1 MVGQCVEAPL
11 GCFCPAR
18 QRPLRHQLA
27 TCNLRLAPTWHLMVT
42 NLIQVKKKK
51 IKIKNLFNFLSLI
64 LFYFLNL
71 FISWQPG
78 ETNEDFLLNRWFIA
92 IRGSRDRDWIIF
104 SCRPWLIQTLASDF
118 TFRTLCAHLWSKLWP
133 FCLLK
138 VFFFSGSLIHHGTVR
153 LQIHSIDD
161 GLSRVS
167 ATKTQQHRP
176 A

>member
-51 IKIKNLFNFLSLI
+51 KIKKIKILFNFPSLI
-64 LFYFLNL
+64 LFFESLYILTTWGNQRGFSSQSMVHRNTR
-71 FISWQPG
+71 I
-78 ETNEDFLLNRWFIA
+78 E
-92 IRGSRDRDWIIF
+92 GSRLDHLFLSTLTNSNF
-104 SCRPWLIQTLASDF
+104 SVGFYFQDAMCPSLEQTLA
-118 TFRTLCAHLWSKLWP
+118 
-133 FCLLK
+133 LLPPQSL
-138 VFFFSGSLIHHGTVR
+138 FFFW
-153 LQIHSIDD
+153 
-161 GLSRVS
+161 LSDSPWDRAV
-167 ATKTQQHRP
+167 ADTLDRRW